1 MSLFLKEIRSGGG
14 GADPKGTDF
23 DVRAKDW
30 KGKQVKDIQ

>member
-1 MSLFLKEIRSGGG
+1 MSLFLKEISSGG